1 MKTSSFARALLT
13 LAVLAGGLCLA
24 PLAAAAQAGGV
35 KIAEQVS
42 AGVQPL
48 FLNGAGVR
56 KHFVFDVYA
65 AALYTAAST
74 SDAQAIIHS
83 NQPRRLQLTLLRSID
98 GADLLDALDEGL
110 KDNNPAQELKQLDS
124 ALAQFRTIMKSVGP
138 GRNGDTIELDF
149 NATGMAVSFKGR
161 ELGQVKDPRLPAALM
176 RVWLGA
182 KPAQESLKQALLGR
196 K

>member
-1 MKTSSFARALLT
+1 MKTFLFAKALLA

-35 KIAEQVS
+35 KIANQVS
-42 AGVQPL
+42 TDVQPL

-56 KHFVFDVYA
+56 KRFVFDVYA
-65 AALYTAAST
+65 AALYTAAPT
-74 SDAQAIIHS
+74 PDAQAIIHS

-98 GADLLDALDEGL
+98 GAALLDALDEGL
-110 KDNNPAQELKQLDS
+110 KANNPAQELRQMDS
-124 ALAQFRTIMKSVGP
+124 AIAQFREIMKSAGP

-149 NATGMAVSFKGR
+149 NATGIAVSFKGR
-161 ELGQVKDPRLPAALM
+161 ELGQVKDPHLPAALM
-176 RVWLGA
+176 RVWLGE